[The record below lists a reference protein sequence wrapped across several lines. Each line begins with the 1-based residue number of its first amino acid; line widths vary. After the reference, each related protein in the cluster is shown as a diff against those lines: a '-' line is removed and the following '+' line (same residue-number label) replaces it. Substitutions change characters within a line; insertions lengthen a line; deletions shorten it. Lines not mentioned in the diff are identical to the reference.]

1 MLTNIFTTFIVA
13 SSFGAFSL
21 TVLSSHRPPYIS
33 LSHFF
38 KTIKFDETSNSNDW
52 KQCFSKCA
60 PLQGIHW
67 IGLTEFHIVK
77 SFHWN
82 GFLPERP
89 HKRLHLEKRASA
101 WHLLKPSDFK
111 NNFQFYW
118 NSVRT
123 FSTSATVDKRS
134 ARWLTLLFL
143 SLFFGLGQFSIKTF
157 FC

>member
-82 GFLPERP
+82 CFLPERP
-89 HKRLHLEKRASA
+89 HKRLPFKKEP
-101 WHLLKPSDFK
+101 LLDTCSNQVTSKTTFNFIEIQWEPFQPAQPLTSDRPDDLLCSF
-111 NNFQFYW
+111 FQFRPVF
-118 NSVRT
+118 N
-123 FSTSATVDKRS
+123 KN
-134 ARWLTLLFL
+134 
-143 SLFFGLGQFSIKTF
+143 FFFVKS
-157 FC
+157 